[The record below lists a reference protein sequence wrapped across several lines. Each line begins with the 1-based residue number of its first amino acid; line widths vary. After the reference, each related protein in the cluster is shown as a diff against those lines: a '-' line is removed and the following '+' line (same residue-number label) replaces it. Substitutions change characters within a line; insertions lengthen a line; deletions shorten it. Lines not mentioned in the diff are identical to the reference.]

1 MGYLSFKEFY
11 IYASEGQHRKQSL
24 VQPEYLWLPVMIAC
38 LECLIVYKWAH
49 EAYYTYDHGTIE
61 LWIKLVWAVG
71 LTAYIGRIGYLK
83 FCTDNSSRFVFV
95 EDKER
100 EMEERVA

>member
-1 MGYLSFKEFY
+1 
-11 IYASEGQHRKQSL
+11 
-24 VQPEYLWLPVMIAC
+24 MIAC

-49 EAYYTYDHGTIE
+49 EAYFTYDYGTIE

-71 LTAYIGRIGYLK
+71 LTAYIGRIAYLK
-83 FCTDNSSRFVFV
+83 YCTDNSTRFVFV

-100 EMEERVA
+100 EMEEKVAQAVQNHYKDE